1 MLRVGKQMIK
11 ILKRS
16 VLLLIAI
23 IILLGTLVVADPNF
37 AETKH
42 RVLFI
47 NSYNW
52 AYDTVPE
59 QLDGVRTV
67 LEEAGIILDVEYMD
81 TKRFDDAENYENYY
95 QFLKYRLDHC
105 EPYDV
110 ILVSDDNALKF
121 LIDHREALVKEA
133 SVVFFG
139 INDSDRVNEAAALKG
154 FYGLYETSSIIEN
167 LDLAQALQPEAN
179 EFLVITDKTTTG
191 VGDAKSYLKYE
202 ETFPDMTFSIINF
215 SDYSLEAFK
224 LWLQN
229 IKQSQIPIYMT
240 MMIDADENV
249 YTMNEAIE
257 LLAQYAS
264 VPVYRPTIG
273 GVGKG
278 LLGGYMKS
286 YEKQGRI
293 AAEAAVSIINGEVMP
308 SDSLIRE
315 RPNQYVIDYNVMK
328 KFNLN
333 MAVLPEETI
342 LINKPPS
349 LYEKYRWLLMPFA
362 VGLSFLSVIVMA
374 LIFDI
379 RRRRLV
385 ELKLRS
391 HNLELSGLF
400 EELMTSE
407 EELREQNQLLN
418 QSRQALSESE
428 KRYKELAYRD
438 VLTGLNNRIAMYRAL
453 NHLIADK
460 EVSGSLYFIDLDQF
474 KYINDSRG
482 HLTGDAVLCTVGERL
497 KSMENDQIIASRL
510 GGDEFVLIVHEPN
523 KNHEIDSQ
531 FIDRLFRV
539 IEEVVYVDQQ
549 EFYLT
554 CSVGI
559 VKFPEQGGSA
569 TELIRKADI
578 AMYKAKDA
586 GRARAVIYSEIM
598 HSGTE
603 EILEMQ
609 NSIRHAL
616 EKNEFRL
623 FLQPQIE
630 LEHESLCGFEGLIRW
645 QRENGNLIS
654 PLDFIPVAEQLGI
667 IYRIGQWVLQQ
678 ACEAIQYFIGMAYS
692 RVKIAVNVSAIEL
705 TRANFASDF
714 MEILEAHEIDPTHI
728 VMELTESSLLEISKT
743 HLQKLEFLRDKGIE
757 IHLDDFGTGYSSLN
771 YLRHLP
777 IDVVKIDREFIKDI
791 AIYEEQMLLTK
802 SIIEIAHNLKKIVI
816 AEGVETKEQI
826 DILKQIGC
834 DRVQGY
840 YYAKPMS
847 LEDAQ
852 AYLEKQ

>member
-1 MLRVGKQMIK
+1 MMNF
-11 ILKRS
+11 LKRS
-16 VLLLIAI
+16 ALLWISI
-23 IILLGTLVVADPNF
+23 IMILGTLIVDVPNF

-42 RVLFI
+42 HVLFI

-52 AYDTVPE
+52 AYDTVPG
-59 QLDGVRTV
+59 QLDGIRAV
-67 LEEAGIILDVEYMD
+67 LGEAGIALDIEYMD

-105 EPYDV
+105 DPYDV

-121 LIDHREALVKEA
+121 LIDHRESLVKEVP
-133 SVVFFG
+133 VVFFG
-139 INDSDRVNEAAALKG
+139 INDTDRIIETAALKG
-154 FYGLYETSSIIEN
+154 FYGLYETSSIAEN
-167 LDLAQALQPEAN
+167 LNLAKALQPEAN
-179 EFLVITDKTTTG
+179 EFLIITDKTTTG
-191 VGDAKSYLKYE
+191 IGDAKSYLKYE
-202 ETFPDMTFSIINF
+202 QAFPDMTFSIINF
-215 SDYSLEAFK
+215 SEYSLDRFK

-229 IKQSQIPIYMT
+229 IKPNQIPIYMT
-240 MMIDADENV
+240 MMVDEEGNV
-249 YTMNEAIE
+249 YSMDEAIE
-257 LLAQYAS
+257 LLVQYAS

-293 AAEAAVSIINGEVMP
+293 AAKVAVSIINGESMP
-308 SDSLIRE
+308 KDSLISE

-328 KFNLN
+328 RFNLN
-333 MAVLPEETI
+333 MAVLPKETI
-342 LINKPPS
+342 LINEPPS
-349 LYEKYRWLLMPFA
+349 LYEKYRWLLMPLA
-362 VGLSFLSVIVMA
+362 GGLSFLIVVVMA
-374 LIFDI
+374 LIFDNH
-379 RRRRLV
+379 RRRLV

-391 HNLELSGLF
+391 KNLELSGLF
-400 EELMTSE
+400 EELMSSE

-428 KRYKELAYRD
+428 KRYKELAYSD

-453 NHLIADK
+453 NHLIANN
-460 EVSGSLYFIDLDQF
+460 EASGALYFIDLDQF

-510 GGDEFVLIVHEPN
+510 GGDEFVLIVHEPS
-523 KNHEIDSQ
+523 KNHEIDGQ
-531 FIDRLFRV
+531 FIDQLFKM
-539 IEEVVYVDQQ
+539 IEEVIYVDQQ

-554 CSVGI
+554 CSIGI
-559 VKFPEQGGSA
+559 VKFPEHGSSA

-578 AMYKAKDA
+578 AMYKAKDT
-586 GRARAVIYSEIM
+586 GRARAIVYSEVM
-598 HSGTE
+598 HSGME

-616 EKNEFRL
+616 EKKEFHL

-630 LEHESLCGFEGLIRW
+630 LENEELCGFEALIRW
-645 QRENGNLIS
+645 QRENGSMTS
-654 PLDFIPVAEQLGI
+654 PLDFIPIAERLGI
-667 IYRIGQWVLQQ
+667 IYHIGQWVLNQV
-678 ACEAIQYFIGMAYS
+678 CEDIHHFKGRTYS
-692 RVKIAVNVSAIEL
+692 GVKIAVNVSAIEL
-705 TRANFASDF
+705 TRANFVSDF
-714 MEILEAHEIDPTHI
+714 MKTLEAHQIDPTHI
-728 VMELTESSLLEISKT
+728 VVELTESSLLEISKT
-743 HLQKLEFLRDKGIE
+743 HLKKLEFLRDKGIE

-802 SIIEIAHNLKKIVI
+802 SIIEIAHNLKKVVI

-834 DRVQGY
+834 DRVQGF

-847 LEDAQ
+847 LEDTV
-852 AYLEKQ
+852 AYLEK